1 MKLKKIIVLFTT
13 VCILGGLVA
22 CGKDTANEVNEE
34 NTNIQND
41 EIVTGGE
48 SNDDVASDSEQITM
62 EALME
67 HEVTPASDFVCMGDE
82 TTGAIISRYEGTDEI
97 VVIPDTIDG
106 LPVTVISSYTF
117 GTNSNVKAVKISDS
131 VTTIEELA
139 FGTNENL
146 EIVVLGS
153 SVETIGTGAF
163 IQCSSLKE
171 IRLNEGLKTIHDQA
185 FVGCDQITEL
195 YIPDSVETIEFPI
208 AWDIT
213 LCGKKGSAA
222 EQYTLDNEWA
232 YFKEVE

>member
-41 EIVTGGE
+41 EIVTGDE

-97 VVIPDTIDG
+97 VVIPDSLNELSSIWVTLDGIVID
-106 LPVTVISSYTF
+106 F
-117 GTNSNVKAVKISDS
+117 NV
-131 VTTIEELA
+131 
-139 FGTNENL
+139 
-146 EIVVLGS
+146 VVLKNAYDDIFS
-153 SVETIGTGAF
+153 
-163 IQCSSLKE
+163 
-171 IRLNEGLKTIHDQA
+171 
-185 FVGCDQITEL
+185 
-195 YIPDSVETIEFPI
+195 IPFGIV
-208 AWDIT
+208 
-213 LCGKKGSAA
+213 
-222 EQYTLDNEWA
+222 
-232 YFKEVE
+232 

>member
-1 MKLKKIIVLFTT
+1 MKAKKIIVLMTI
-13 VCILGGLVA
+13 VCMLFGLVA
-22 CGKDTANEVNEE
+22 CGKNTTNDVNGDSIDKQGNEVITDVE
-34 NTNIQND
+34 T
-41 EIVTGGE
+41 
-48 SNDDVASDSEQITM
+48 NDDVASDSKQITL
-62 EALME
+62 EDLME

-117 GTNSNVKAVKISDS
+117 GTNSTVKAVKISDS

-171 IRLNEGLKTIHDQA
+171 ISLNEGLKTIHDQA

-213 LCGKKGSAA
+213 LCGKKGSVA
-222 EQYTLDNEWA
+222 EQYTIDNEWA